1 VYLWQIKK
9 SPFLK
14 KGLEIDMKKD
24 NKAVIYWLLIGC
36 SLIFIMVVVGGI
48 TRLTHSGLS
57 ISNYKLISG
66 TIPPMNEIEW
76 NEAFELYKQ
85 YPEYQK
91 LNNTFTLQEF
101 KDIYFWEWIHRVI
114 GRFIGLVFII
124 PFIYFLIQKQL
135 SKSTIKKAIIL
146 LVMGGLQGFL
156 GWYMVKSGL
165 VNKPDVSHYRLAA
178 HLTTAFLT
186 FAYTF
191 WVALDL
197 MFPERKT
204 VVKKLRNFIRIG
216 LVVLIIQIIYGA
228 FVAGLDAGWIHNHW
242 PFMNESKLVHE
253 TVYLEQSPTYLNFI
267 EGKSGVQFVHR
278 TLAYIVVIFTLSIW
292 YRAKRMK
299 LSSFQ
304 SKGINSLLIM
314 VGIQFLLG
322 VLTLIYAVPV
332 WLGVSHQV
340 GAFILLS
347 AMIFTLHR
355 FTK

>member
-1 VYLWQIKK
+1 
-9 SPFLK
+9 
-14 KGLEIDMKKD
+14 MKKD
-24 NKAVIYWLLIGC
+24 NKTVIYWLLTGC
-36 SLIFIMVVVGGI
+36 ILIFIMVIVGGI

-66 TIPPMNEIEW
+66 VIPPMNEVEW
-76 NEAFELYKQ
+76 NDAFDLYQQ

-91 LNNTFTLQEF
+91 LNYGMSLEEF

-124 PFIYFLIQKQL
+124 PFLYFLIRKQL
-135 SKSTIKKAIIL
+135 SRSTIKKAIIL
-146 LVMGGLQGFL
+146 LIMGGFQGFL

-165 VNKPDVSHYRLAA
+165 VDRPDVSHYRLAA

-197 MFPERKT
+197 IFPNKKT
-204 VVKKLRNFIRIG
+204 IDKKLRNFIRLS
-216 LVVLIIQIIYGA
+216 LVVLVIQIIYGA

-242 PFMNESKLVHE
+242 PFMNEGKLMHE
-253 TVYLEQSPTYLNFI
+253 TVYIEKSPTYLNFL

-278 TLAYIVVIFTLSIW
+278 TLAYIVVILILSIW
-292 YRAKRMK
+292 YKATRLDIKKWQVRGVNA
-299 LSSFQ
+299 
-304 SKGINSLLIM
+304 LLIM
-314 VGIQFLLG
+314 VGVQFLLG
-322 VLTLIYAVPV
+322 VLTLILAVPV
-332 WLGVSHQV
+332 WLGVLHQV

-355 FTK
+355 FSK

>member
-1 VYLWQIKK
+1 
-9 SPFLK
+9 
-14 KGLEIDMKKD
+14 MKKN
-24 NKAVIYWLLIGC
+24 NKAVIYWLLTGC
-36 SLIFIMVVVGGI
+36 VLIFIMVVVGGI

-66 TIPPMNEIEW
+66 TIPPMNAVEW

-91 LNNTFTLQEF
+91 LNNHFTLEEF

-114 GRFIGLVFII
+114 GRFIGLVFIV
-124 PFIYFLIQKQL
+124 PFLYFLIRKQL
-135 SKSTIKKAIIL
+135 SKSTIKKSIIL
-146 LVMGGLQGFL
+146 LVLGGFQGFL

-165 VNKPDVSHYRLAA
+165 VDRPDVSHYRLAA

-197 MFPERKT
+197 MFPDKK
-204 VVKKLRNFIRIG
+204 VVEKKLRNFIRIA
-216 LVVLIIQIIYGA
+216 LVVLVIQIIYGA
-228 FVAGLDAGWIHNHW
+228 FVAGLDAGWIHNNW
-242 PFMNESKLVHE
+242 PYMNEDKLIHE
-253 TVYLEQSPTYLNFI
+253 TVYIEQSPTYLNFI

-278 TLAYIVVIFTLSIW
+278 TLAYVVVIFILSIW
-292 YRAKRMK
+292 YRAKRLQLTSWQAK
-299 LSSFQ
+299 S
-304 SKGINSLLIM
+304 INSLLFM

-332 WLGVSHQV
+332 WLGVLHQV

-347 AMIFTLHR
+347 SMVFTLHR

>member
-1 VYLWQIKK
+1 
-9 SPFLK
+9 
-14 KGLEIDMKKD
+14 MKKE
-24 NKAVIYWLLIGC
+24 NKAVIYWLLTGC
-36 SLIFIMVVVGGI
+36 ILIFVMVVVGGI

-66 TIPPMNEIEW
+66 TIPPMNEVEW

-91 LNNTFTLQEF
+91 LNNHFTIEEF

-114 GRFIGLVFII
+114 GRFIGLVFFI
-124 PFIYFLIQKQL
+124 PFVYFLIKKRL
-135 SKSTIKKAIIL
+135 SKSTIKKATIL
-146 LVMGGLQGFL
+146 LIMGGFQGFL

-165 VNKPDVSHYRLAA
+165 VDRPDVSHYRLAA

-197 MFPERKT
+197 IFPDKKIIDR
-204 VVKKLRNFIRIG
+204 KLRNFIRIS
-216 LVVLIIQIIYGA
+216 LVVLVIQIIYGA

-242 PFMNESKLVHE
+242 PLMNEGKWIHE
-253 TVYLEQSPTYLNFI
+253 TVFIEQNPTYLNFF

-278 TLAYIVVIFTLSIW
+278 TLAYIVAILILVIW
-292 YRAKRMK
+292 YKGNRIATTPNQKR
-299 LSSFQ
+299 
-304 SKGINSLLIM
+304 GINALLIM
-314 VGIQFLLG
+314 VGIQFSLG
-322 VLTLIYAVPV
+322 VLTLILAVPV
-332 WLGVSHQV
+332 WLGVLHQV

-355 FTK
+355 FSK

>member
-1 VYLWQIKK
+1 
-9 SPFLK
+9 
-14 KGLEIDMKKD
+14 MKKD
-24 NKAVIYWLLIGC
+24 NKAVIYWLLTGC
-36 SLIFIMVVVGGI
+36 ILIFIMVVVGGI

-66 TIPPMNEIEW
+66 TIPPMNEVEW

-91 LNNTFTLQEF
+91 LNNHFTLEDF

-124 PFIYFLIQKQL
+124 PFIYFLIRKQL
-135 SKSTIKKAIIL
+135 SKPTIKKSIL
-146 LVMGGLQGFL
+146 LLFMGGFQGFL

-165 VNKPDVSHYRLAA
+165 VDRPDVSHYRLAA

-197 MFPERKT
+197 MFPNKKAT
-204 VVKKLRNFIRIG
+204 DTKLRNFIRIG

-242 PFMNESKLVHE
+242 PFMSEGKLIHE
-253 TVYLEQSPTYLNFI
+253 TVYTEHNPTYLNFI

-278 TLAYIVVIFTLSIW
+278 TLAYVVVIFILSIW
-292 YRAKRMK
+292 YKATRNDI
-299 LSSFQ
+299 
-304 SKGINSLLIM
+304 SKWQTKGVNSLLLV

-322 VLTLIYAVPV
+322 VLTLLLAVPV
-332 WLGVSHQV
+332 WLGVLHQV
-340 GAFILLS
+340 VAFILLS
-347 AMIFTLHR
+347 CMVFTLHR
-355 FTK
+355 FSK

>member
-1 VYLWQIKK
+1 
-9 SPFLK
+9 
-14 KGLEIDMKKD
+14 M
-24 NKAVIYWLLIGC
+24 VI
-36 SLIFIMVVVGGI
+36 VGGI

-76 NEAFELYKQ
+76 NEAFDLYKQ

-91 LNNTFTLQEF
+91 LNYNMNLEEF

-124 PFIYFLIQKQL
+124 PFLYFLIRKQL
-135 SKSTIKKAIIL
+135 TKSTIKKAVIL
-146 LVMGGLQGFL
+146 LVMGGFQGFL

-165 VNKPDVSHYRLAA
+165 VDRPDVSHYRLAA

-197 MFPERKT
+197 IFPNKKE
-204 VVKKLRNFIRIG
+204 VKKKFRNFIRIG

-242 PFMNESKLVHE
+242 PFMNEGKFIHE
-253 TVYLEQSPTYLNFI
+253 TVYIEQNPTYLNFL

-278 TLAYIVVIFTLSIW
+278 TLAYVVVAFILAIW
-292 YRAKRMK
+292 YKAKRMA
-299 LSSFQ
+299 LASLQ
-304 SKGINSLLIM
+304 TKGINMLLIM
-314 VGIQFLLG
+314 VGVQFLLG
-322 VLTLIYAVPV
+322 ILTLIYAVPV
-332 WLGVSHQV
+332 WLGVLHQV

-355 FTK
+355 FSK